1 MIRLK
6 KRKTNENIEEEI
18 KISKRW
24 IRSFTE
30 LYALLF
36 FKANPDS
43 SGYDIC
49 KFVESEYGFKI
60 SYSRIYPLLNEL
72 ERKGII
78 SVKEEV
84 SKYPPKRVYRLT
96 SRGIKKINQYRDV
109 FLRFLEEI

>member
-1 MIRLK
+1 VIRLK

-84 SKYPPKRVYRLT
+84 SKYPPKLRRGCTGSLPGE
-96 SRGIKKINQYRDV
+96 SRRSISTGT
-109 FLRFLEEI
+109 FS

>member
-1 MIRLK
+1 MRK
-6 KRKTNENIEEEI
+6 KKTDNGEEI
-18 KISKRW
+18 RMSEKW

-60 SYSRIYPLLNEL
+60 SYSKIYPLLNEL
-72 ERKGII
+72 ERKRII
-78 SVKEEV
+78 SVKEDA
-84 SKYPPKRVYRLT
+84 SKYPPKKVYRLT
-96 SRGIKKINQYRDV
+96 SKGIKEIDQYKDI
-109 FLRFLEEI
+109 LLKFLEEF